1 MNKKNKTIVLAL
13 AIIIIIIVSSTF
25 IYIQYTKEEKHP
37 EQPEDITTI
46 DDRISP
52 LVNQGLIL
60 EIQRI
65 RNRGLLDK
73 IIKIGNSWKQKP
85 SFYFISNIDG
95 LEYVSKDVEAAGAE
109 SEILFNTWDTILQE
123 NKILIDTPEGQEKS
137 SVTLTLVER
146 VPSGL
151 LGRKSQDIVRDEI
164 KVTYDYRTG
173 RWTGDDSFM
182 DDDGYGHYR
191 GETFDVW
198 FHLYQTDSDSD
209 GIPYWTEVNVLGT
222 DPRVDDSKLDPDND
236 GIPTDWEWEWGY
248 DPNTWDD
255 HYTLDPDVDGVENIE
270 EYQMRKYFADPFQRD
285 MYIEVDGMEQNGLFD
300 PAHVFYEE
308 SAQILIERFAQHN
321 INIYIDNGWPDG
333 PINGG
338 GELLPHVET
347 ISQDSGM
354 MLQFY
359 RHHFADERKGIF
371 RYMIVGH
378 NTGFCHP
385 SVSNK
390 YDTLAIDSSL
400 NKLIKRKAFTA
411 RTQRIVLTGA
421 AMHELGHSQGLGSWT
436 FAGIDNRTIYSDKKE
451 FVKIWAGYESVMNY
465 YYIFD
470 KRLLDYSNGDDGAP
484 YDQDDWSIL
493 YLPTFEIDAEVI
505 EGPNYAFLDSFE
517 EKVAA
522 IVDKVSEPSH
532 AGWKYDENL
541 TNTLASSISDEK
553 IIYKGDC
560 EYLVLIKVD
569 KNSNIISGDRNMRVY
584 MKPKI
589 LPVYSAWSLSC
600 EGTFDP
606 ADDSFEF
613 YSSQEIVD
621 ILMNSIK

>member
-1 MNKKNKTIVLAL
+1 MNKKHKTIILDLAII
-13 AIIIIIIVSSTF
+13 AIIIISSTF
-25 IYIQYTKEEKHP
+25 VYLQYTSEEKYQEP
-37 EQPEDITTI
+37 PKDIKTI

-52 LVNQGLIL
+52 LTNLGLIL
-60 EIQRI
+60 EVQRI
-65 RNRGLLDK
+65 RHKGLLDK

-123 NKILIDTPEGQEKS
+123 NKILVDTLEEQETS

-164 KVTYDYRTG
+164 TVNYDYRTG
-173 RWTGDDSFM
+173 RWTGDDNFM
-182 DDDGYGHYR
+182 DEDGYGHYR

-209 GIPYWTEVNVLGT
+209 GIPYWIEVNVLAV

-236 GIPTDWEWEWGY
+236 GIPTDWEWKWGY

-255 HYTLDPDVDGVENIE
+255 HYTLDPDIDGVENIE

-285 MYIEVDGMEQNGLFD
+285 IYIESDGMEQNGLFD

-308 SAQILIERFAQHN
+308 SAQILIERFAQHG
-321 INIYIDNGWPDG
+321 INVYVDNGWPDG

-354 MLQFY
+354 ILQFY
-359 RHHFADERKGIF
+359 RHHFSDERKGIF
-371 RYMIVGH
+371 RYMVVGH

-390 YDTLAIDSSL
+390 YDTIAIDSSL
-400 NKLIKRKAFTA
+400 NKLIKRKAFTD

-436 FAGIDNRTIYSDKKE
+436 FAGIDNRTIYTDKKE
-451 FVKIWAGYESVMNY
+451 FLEKWAVYESVMNY

-470 KRLLDYSNGDDGAP
+470 KHLLDYSNGDDGAP

-505 EGPNYAFLDSFE
+505 EGPDYAFLDSFE

-532 AGWKYDENL
+532 AGWKCDENL

-569 KNSNIISGDRNMRVY
+569 NNSNIISGNRNMRVY
-584 MKPKI
+584 IKPKI

>member
-1 MNKKNKTIVLAL
+1 M
-13 AIIIIIIVSSTF
+13 
-25 IYIQYTKEEKHP
+25 
-37 EQPEDITTI
+37 
-46 DDRISP
+46 
-52 LVNQGLIL
+52 IL
-60 EIQRI
+60 EVQRI
-65 RNRGLLDK
+65 RHKGLLDK

-123 NKILIDTPEGQEKS
+123 NKILVDTLEEQETS

-164 KVTYDYRTG
+164 TVNYDYRTG
-173 RWTGDDSFM
+173 RWTGDDNFM
-182 DDDGYGHYR
+182 DEDGYGHYR
-191 GETFDVW
+191 GKTFDVW

-209 GIPYWTEVNVLGT
+209 GIPYWIEVNVLAT

-236 GIPTDWEWEWGY
+236 GIPTDWEWKWGY

-255 HYTLDPDVDGVENIE
+255 HYTLDPDIDGVENIE

-285 MYIEVDGMEQNGLFD
+285 IYIESDGMEQNSLFD

-308 SAQILIERFAQHN
+308 STQILIERFAQHG
-321 INIYIDNGWPDG
+321 INVYVDNGWPDG

-354 MLQFY
+354 ILQFY

-371 RYMIVGH
+371 RYMVVGH

-390 YDTLAIDSSL
+390 YDTIAIDSSL
-400 NKLIKRKAFTA
+400 NKLIKRKAFTD

-421 AMHELGHSQGLGSWT
+421 AMHELGHSQGFGSWT
-436 FAGIDNRTIYSDKKE
+436 FAGIDNRTIYTDKKE
-451 FVKIWAGYESVMNY
+451 FLEKWAVYESVMNY

-470 KRLLDYSNGDDGAP
+470 KHLLDYSNGDDGAP

-522 IVDKVSEPSH
+522 IVNKVSEPSH
-532 AGWKYDENL
+532 AGWKYDKNL

-553 IIYKGDC
+553 TIYKGDC

-569 KNSNIISGDRNMRVY
+569 NNSNIISGNRNMRVY
-584 MKPKI
+584 IKPKI

-600 EGTFDP
+600 EGAFDP
-606 ADDSFEF
+606 ADECFEF
-613 YSSQEIVD
+613 YSIQEIVD
-621 ILMNSIK
+621 MLMNSIK

>member
-1 MNKKNKTIVLAL
+1 M
-13 AIIIIIIVSSTF
+13 
-25 IYIQYTKEEKHP
+25 
-37 EQPEDITTI
+37 
-46 DDRISP
+46 
-52 LVNQGLIL
+52 
-60 EIQRI
+60 
-65 RNRGLLDK
+65 
-73 IIKIGNSWKQKP
+73 
-85 SFYFISNIDG
+85 
-95 LEYVSKDVEAAGAE
+95 
-109 SEILFNTWDTILQE
+109 
-123 NKILIDTPEGQEKS
+123 
-137 SVTLTLVER
+137 
-146 VPSGL
+146 
-151 LGRKSQDIVRDEI
+151 DE
-164 KVTYDYRTG
+164 
-173 RWTGDDSFM
+173 
-182 DDDGYGHYR
+182 DGYGHYR

-209 GIPYWTEVNVLGT
+209 GIPYWTEVNVLAA

-236 GIPTDWEWEWGY
+236 GIPTDWEWKWGY

-255 HYTLDPDVDGVENIE
+255 HYTLDPDIDGVENIE

-285 MYIEVDGMEQNGLFD
+285 IYIESDGMEQNGLFD

-308 SAQILIERFAQHN
+308 SAQILIERFAQHG
-321 INIYIDNGWPDG
+321 INVYVDNGWPDG

-354 MLQFY
+354 ILQFY

-371 RYMIVGH
+371 RYMVVGH

-390 YDTLAIDSSL
+390 YDTIAIDSSL
-400 NKLIKRKAFTA
+400 NKLIKRKAFTD

-436 FAGIDNRTIYSDKKE
+436 FAGIDNRTIYTDKKDFLE
-451 FVKIWAGYESVMNY
+451 KWAVYESVMNY

-470 KRLLDYSNGDDGAP
+470 KHLLDYSNGDDGAP

-522 IVDKVSEPSH
+522 IVDKVSEPSN

-541 TNTLASSISDEK
+541 TNTFASSISDGK
-553 IIYKGDC
+553 TIYKGDC

-569 KNSNIISGDRNMRVY
+569 YNSNILSEDRNMRVY
-584 MKPKI
+584 IKLKI

-613 YSSQEIVD
+613 YSNQEIID
-621 ILMNSIK
+621 MLMNSIK